1 MEQKNQG
8 KITIQQEEKQGDQLV
23 YGPILGEREYLY
35 FSEAKEAVESLTW
48 EDAEEICNRKL
59 DADPAI
65 LIKPWRRDTNGEW
78 ISTEERVLLLFDDK

>member
-35 FSEAKEAVESLTW
+35 FSEAKEAVEALTW

-59 DADPAI
+59 LSDPAI
-65 LIKPWRRDTNGEW
+65 LIKLWQRKQDEDW
-78 ISTEERVLLLFDDK
+78 HSTDERVLLLFDDK